1 MISYSGVETVGWG
14 PLPPVFAEGEP
25 GPLQTLEGY
34 NIIIIIIISLNT
46 KAVIQLHKK
55 PLHKYHLYVASQ
67 LNDNERFLLD

>member
-1 MISYSGVETVGWG
+1 MLRLSENLFLIPSCHDKLQWSRNSAVGWG

-55 PLHKYHLYVASQ
+55 LLHKI
-67 LNDNERFLLD
+67 